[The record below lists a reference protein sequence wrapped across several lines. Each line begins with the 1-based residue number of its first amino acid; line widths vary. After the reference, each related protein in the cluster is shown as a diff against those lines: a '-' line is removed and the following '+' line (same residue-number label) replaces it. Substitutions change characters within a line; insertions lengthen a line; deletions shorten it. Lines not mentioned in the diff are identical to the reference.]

1 MIVGRGK
8 LIFCEFVEKKMIETL
23 DIADFV
29 PSADKVIIDV
39 RDVEMYQAGHIAH
52 AINQPI
58 DTLSAELLNE
68 TSGTLYVLC
77 GGGTKAERAVALLNE
92 LDPARTIVHLTGGTR
107 KAVALGWELEKS

>member
-1 MIVGRGK
+1 MIQ
-8 LIFCEFVEKKMIETL
+8 TL

-39 RDVEMYQAGHIAH
+39 RDAEMYQAGHIAH

-58 DTLSAELLNE
+58 ETLSAKILNE

-77 GGGTKAERAVALLNE
+77 GGGTKAERAVQQLHE
-92 LDPARTIVHLTGGTR
+92 LDSTRTIVHLTGGTR
-107 KAVALGWELEKS
+107 KAIALGWELEKN